1 MKTFVKKQK
10 EVKLKNRYN
19 GEIVFTKN
27 YNEFREEG
35 GIKFIQVYNQT
46 NPNRIY
52 LVNREAF
59 DIIR

>member
-1 MKTFVKKQK
+1 MKTVKKQK
-10 EVKLKNRYN
+10 EIKLKNKYN
-19 GEIVFTKN
+19 GDIVFTKS

-46 NPNRIY
+46 NPNRVY

>member
-1 MKTFVKKQK
+1 MKTVKKQK
-10 EVKLKNRYN
+10 EVKLKNKYN
-19 GEIVFTKN
+19 GDIVFTKA
-27 YNEFREEG
+27 YNEIREEN

-46 NPNRIY
+46 NPNRVY